1 MPAFMPKPCST
12 LTCCLEESSTLVA
25 GPKPSR
31 ALAIITTLLAVL
43 LAAATGSAQ
52 ERRIQL
58 EDVTK
63 IVTVSDPQISPDGK
77 SIICV
82 VSRQNFDENRSD
94 GELVLVDVATGA
106 QRVLTFDRKGV
117 GSPRWSP
124 SGDRLAFVA
133 VVPYT
138 PDKNKKDDTTKRED
152 SSQVFVLPMGGGDAR
167 KVTNAPNGVEQFAW
181 RPNGRDI
188 AYVTSDDPPNQKEIE
203 KHNDSF
209 EVGDN
214 SYLATGAPTPSHI
227 WMASADGENAG
238 GEKAKR
244 LTSGPWSL
252 PKSGPQQGSPVSP
265 ISWTP
270 DGKSLT
276 FIRQEHPHSGDIDLT
291 TLQVLDVETG
301 EIRKLTSH
309 EKLETFSLFSPDGSQ
324 LAYWYP
330 RDGDWN
336 NINEIYVTSTAGG
349 DGIDLTRDIDRNL
362 QRAIWMPDGQS
373 LLVGG
378 HDGTRI
384 SLWLQPLKR
393 KARKLSLGEVN
404 PTWLFWID
412 AAVGPKGEIAFTG
425 STASQPSELY
435 YMPSSADPPKRLTNF
450 NQQIA
455 ALQLGKVDRFEWQG
469 PDGFHEDGILVYPPD
484 FSKDKKY
491 PLVLLIHGGPTD
503 ASATDFY
510 AFEHLVA
517 ARDYVVF
524 EPNYRGS
531 DNLGNAYQRAIY
543 NDAGDGPGRDVMAGI
558 EAVKK
563 LGFVDESKIA
573 VTGWSYGGYMTSW
586 LIGHY
591 HIWKAAVA
599 GAAFMSATEGYNL
612 SDFNVSFRYV
622 FKGSPWMG
630 GNMKDYVAQSSITYT
645 SQIKTPTLILGNTGD
660 SLVPITQSYQLYHAL
675 KDNGVP
681 VKFVAYPVPGHLPG
695 GPVRRRDVYS
705 RWLGWLDQYLK

>member
-1 MPAFMPKPCST
+1 
-12 LTCCLEESSTLVA
+12 
-25 GPKPSR
+25 
-31 ALAIITTLLAVL
+31 
-43 LAAATGSAQ
+43 
-52 ERRIQL
+52 
-58 EDVTK
+58 
-63 IVTVSDPQISPDGK
+63 
-77 SIICV
+77 
-82 VSRQNFDENRSD
+82 
-94 GELVLVDVATGA
+94 
-106 QRVLTFDRKGV
+106 
-117 GSPRWSP
+117 
-124 SGDRLAFVA
+124 
-133 VVPYT
+133 
-138 PDKNKKDDTTKRED
+138 
-152 SSQVFVLPMGGGDAR
+152 
-167 KVTNAPNGVEQFAW
+167 
-181 RPNGRDI
+181 
-188 AYVTSDDPPNQKEIE
+188 
-203 KHNDSF
+203 
-209 EVGDN
+209 
-214 SYLATGAPTPSHI
+214 
-227 WMASADGENAG
+227 
-238 GEKAKR
+238 
-244 LTSGPWSL
+244 
-252 PKSGPQQGSPVSP
+252 
-265 ISWTP
+265 
-270 DGKSLT
+270 
-276 FIRQEHPHSGDIDLT
+276 
-291 TLQVLDVETG
+291 
-301 EIRKLTSH
+301 
-309 EKLETFSLFSPDGSQ
+309 
-324 LAYWYP
+324 
-330 RDGDWN
+330 
-336 NINEIYVTSTAGG
+336 
-349 DGIDLTRDIDRNL
+349 
-362 QRAIWMPDGQS
+362 
-373 LLVGG
+373 
-378 HDGTRI
+378 
-384 SLWLQPLKR
+384 
-393 KARKLSLGEVN
+393 
-404 PTWLFWID
+404 
-412 AAVGPKGEIAFTG
+412 
-425 STASQPSELY
+425 
-435 YMPSSADPPKRLTNF
+435 MPSNSDPPKRLTNF

-591 HIWKAAVA
+591 HIWKTAVA
-599 GAAFMSATEGYNL
+599 GAAFMSTTEGYNL
-612 SDFNVSFRYV
+612 SDFNVSFRYI

-630 GNMKDYVAQSSITYT
+630 GNMKDYVAQSSITYA